1 MTARFASVISKYT
14 HGTEFNIVTTTGGN
28 LTAGSL
34 WLFIC
39 AVNRAG
45 RTYLSDGYQIT
56 FSNNDLIRITLN
68 SSILNY
74 SNGEDIYKI
83 IIAGN
88 STNNKTTASQLAIYE
103 VKESN
108 QTTIKTLPAQIDL
121 TKNAHKALAQTVATS
136 ANLPNNT
143 DLINGMV
150 RFVTATGLIYRYDA
164 NAVSGVYSA
173 VGGTGYWVLHNSYG
187 FYPNI
192 VDITTDGGANC
203 SLNQISSP
211 LLAPDKIGNA
221 DSIPIRY
228 IYTNGDTDDG
238 GSALPVG
245 TYLTLKPTING
256 QFSDVFGTYASLF
269 SGLIKTT
276 LKGYYNPITRALNTT
291 ITGTGIEQTWTEENS
306 PMQLLTALPRGQYAV
321 FDIYFD
327 FTVSQLQNRIL
338 ESDEIGLDIINKG
351 VFSYP
356 SKLYNLTGSIV
367 YKNQDRLRIY
377 PTSTGV
383 LRGTGSATIGNN
395 DQGWDTPIVN
405 EQVYAVGLVA
415 DTEDQIAAISGSRA
429 GDIRIL
435 QNVSNLD
442 LTEKIRAYVST
453 KNGVSNPSLVSN
465 SVSLNANDRLSITVS
480 YPFNGTTL
488 RSTIRSNYPDVI
500 ANYNNA
506 QIAVNKLTIYVVKDG
521 TIYELANHSSI
532 LLDSSQT
539 ITIDSLASATIIGSI
554 PTNADPYFCLYN
566 FPLAPTI
573 AKITGGG
580 SLVSGSY
587 SVYVAYSYPSPNTKL
602 TGINHSPDYQPF
614 GANYAPI
621 EEADKTY
628 AEFLNSLDF
637 WRDSVSNLTALRAL
651 SSEELV
657 NGHTRFVIS
666 NNSLYCYNSS
676 DTTADD
682 NDIYIEPTNGVGCF
696 IKQRNITHIG
706 EVTGEKT
713 LTLNKTAIT
722 NKDTVTPVSGDFVLI
737 SDTSDSGNLKKVDT
751 VSFLGG
757 AIADGDKGDITV
769 SSSGSTWTIDNLAVT
784 YAKIQNVS
792 DTNKILGRVSSGAGV
807 IEEIACT
814 SFGRSLIDDIDAVTA
829 RTTLGLG
836 SLATQSGTFSG
847 TSSGTNTGDQNLFS
861 TIAIAGQ
868 NSIIANTTSD
878 TLTIIAGSNIVLTT
892 NATNDELTISFSGT
906 GGSFAS
912 SDITTQTLVT
922 VAPTDNLIIADASDS
937 YNLKKIVASD
947 LINLS
952 SDTNPTLSNNL
963 NIGSYAIVDT
973 NSNEFLKFSSTAS
986 AVNEFTITNNSTG
999 NSPKLSV
1006 TGNDT
1011 NIGLTIE
1018 AKGSGI
1024 ITVNSPVNFTK
1035 TQDMV
1040 LVNVGSGV
1048 NFDQSLGNV
1057 FTRDAVN
1064 GTVTFTV
1071 SNVTTSYHIF
1081 TLLFTYTSGTVNW
1094 FSGITWDGS
1103 TTPTLTGGKIY
1114 EFTFKTYNGGTNW
1127 YGAISFN
1134 N

>member
-1 MTARFASVISKYT
+1 MTARFASTIQKYT
-14 HGTEFNIVTTTGGN
+14 HGTEFNITTTTGGN

-45 RTYLSDGYQIT
+45 RTYLSDGYQVT
-56 FSNNDLIRITLN
+56 FNNNDLIRISLN
-68 SSILNY
+68 SSILDFA
-74 SNGEDIYKI
+74 NGEDIYKI

-88 STNNKTTASQLAIYE
+88 STNNKSTASQLAIYE
-103 VKESN
+103 VKEAN
-108 QTTIKTLPAQIDL
+108 QTTIKTLPVQIDL
-121 TKNAHKALAQTVATS
+121 TRNAHKALAQTVATS
-136 ANLPNNT
+136 ANLPSNT

-150 RFVTATGLIYRYDA
+150 RAVTADGLTYRYDSTA
-164 NAVSGVYSA
+164 SSGAYSA
-173 VGGTGYWVLHNSYG
+173 TGGSGFWVLQDSYG

-203 SLNQISSP
+203 SLNQISNP
-211 LLAPDKIGNA
+211 LLAPKKIA
-221 DSIPIRY
+221 DSDSIPIRY
-228 IYTNGDTDDG
+228 WFINGDTDDG

-245 TYLTLKPTING
+245 TYLTLKPTVNG
-256 QFSDVFGTYASLF
+256 QTSDAFGTYASLF

-276 LKGYYNPITRALNTT
+276 LKGYYNPTRTLNTA
-291 ITGTGIEQTWTEENS
+291 ITGVGIEQTWTEENS

-338 ESDEIGLDIINKG
+338 EGDEIGLDIINKG

-367 YKNQDRLRIY
+367 YKNQDKLRIY

-383 LRGTGSATIGNN
+383 LRGAGSATIGNE

-415 DTEDQIAAISGSRA
+415 DTEDQICAISGSRA

-435 QNVSNLD
+435 QDVNDLD
-442 LTEKIRAYVST
+442 ITEKVRAYVST

-465 SVSLNANDRLSITVS
+465 SVSLNNNDRLSITVS
-480 YPFNGTTL
+480 YPFDGTTL
-488 RSTIRSNYPDVI
+488 RSTIRNNYPDVI
-500 ANYNNA
+500 AGYDNA
-506 QIAVNKLTIYVVKDG
+506 EIAVNKLTIYVVKDG
-521 TIYELANHSSI
+521 IIYELADYSSI
-532 LLDSSQT
+532 LLDDTQT
-539 ITIDSLASATIIGSI
+539 ITIDSLGTATIIGSI
-554 PTNADPYFCLYN
+554 PTNADPYFCLYD
-566 FPLAPTI
+566 FPSAPII
-573 AKITGGG
+573 AQIIGGG

-587 SVYVAYSYPSPNTKL
+587 SVYVAYSYPTPNTKL
-602 TGINHSPDYQPF
+602 TAINHSPNYQPF

-621 EEADKTY
+621 DESDKTY
-628 AEFLNSLDF
+628 SELLNSLDL
-637 WRDSVSNLTALRAL
+637 WREPVADLTALRAL
-651 SSEELV
+651 SVNELV
-657 NGHTRFVIS
+657 DNHTRFVIS
-666 NNSLYCYNSS
+666 KNSLYCYNAS
-676 DTTADD
+676 DNTSDD
-682 NDIYIEPTNGVGCF
+682 NDIYIEPTNGTGCF

-713 LTLNKTAIT
+713 LTLDKTAIT
-722 NKDTVTPVSGDFVLI
+722 NKTTVAPVSGDFLLI
-737 SDTSDSGNLKKVDT
+737 SDTSDTGNLKKVDA
-751 VSFLGG
+751 VNFLSS
-757 AIADGDKGDITV
+757 AISDGDKGDITV
-769 SSSGSTWTIDNLAVT
+769 SSSGTVWTIDNTAVT

-792 DTNKILGRVSSGAGV
+792 DTDKLLGRSSAGAGT
-807 IEEIACT
+807 IEEITCT
-814 SFGRSLIDDIDAVTA
+814 SFGRSLIDDIDASTA

-847 TSSGTNTGDQNLFS
+847 TSSGTNTGDQNIFS
-861 TIAIAGQ
+861 TIAVSGQ

-878 TLTIIAGSNIVLTT
+878 TLTLVAGANIVLTT
-892 NATNDELTISFSGT
+892 DQTTDSVTIAFSGT

-912 SDITTQTLVT
+912 SDITTQALVT
-922 VAPTDNLIIADASDS
+922 VATTDNLVIADASDS
-937 YNLKKIVASD
+937 FNLKKIVASD

-952 SDTNPTLSNNL
+952 SDTAPTLSGNL
-963 NIGSYAIVDT
+963 NVGAFSIVDS
-973 NSNEFLKFSSTAS
+973 NGNEFLNFSSTAS
-986 AVNEFTITNNSTG
+986 AVNEFTITNRATG
-999 NSPKLSV
+999 ANPLLSV

-1011 NIGLTIE
+1011 NIGLEIQ
-1018 AKGSGI
+1018 AKGTGV
-1024 ITVNSPVNFTK
+1024 ITFNSPVNFTK

-1057 FTRDAVN
+1057 FTRDAVAGN
-1064 GTVTFTV
+1064 VTFTV
-1071 SNVTTSYHIF
+1071 SNVTTSYHLF

-1094 FSGITWDGS
+1094 FSGITWDSS

-1114 EFTFKTYNGGTNW
+1114 EFVFKTYNGGTNW
-1127 YGAISFN
+1127 YGAISWN
-1134 N
+1134 S